1 MLEFSHVNF
10 GYGAPLLQ
18 DINFSFPGGKI
29 TTVIGP
35 NGCGKSTL
43 LKLAAGLL
51 HPQSGSIYLNGQNIR
66 RFRAKEYARQ
76 VAILLQSG
84 RIPQVSVNSLV
95 EHGRFPYLS
104 YHRRHT
110 ANDRAIIENA
120 LETAGVA
127 HLRHKNLNQLS
138 GGERQRAFIAMAL
151 AQDTDLLM
159 LDEPTTYLDINHQLE
174 IMNLVQRLNTQGKTI
189 IMVLHDLNL
198 ALHNS
203 HHLLLMEK
211 GKIITAGTAE
221 EVLATGEIDK
231 VFNIHTTPV
240 PLEGKKY
247 FIFRPAA
254 KGISTK

>member
-18 DINFSFPGGKI
+18 DINITFPGGKI
-29 TTVIGP
+29 TTIIGP

-51 HPQSGSIYLNGQNIR
+51 RPQSGNINLGGKDISQ
-66 RFRAKEYARQ
+66 FRAKEYARRA
-76 VAILLQSG
+76 AILLQSE
-84 RIPQVSVNSLV
+84 RIPQISVKSLA

-110 ANDRAIIENA
+110 AEDKNIIENA
-120 LETAGVA
+120 LETTGVA

-174 IMNLVQRLNTQGKTI
+174 IMNLVQQLNTKGKTI

-203 HHLLLMEK
+203 HHLLLMNQ

-221 EVLATGEIDK
+221 KISATGEIDA
-231 VFNIHTTPV
+231 VFNIRTTSV
-240 PLEGKKY
+240 PLEGKNY
-247 FIFRPAA
+247 FIFRPQQPN
-254 KGISTK
+254 KK